1 MNTPFTI
8 DTQTNSSGS
17 FTSSYNSLLEQST
30 ELVDCSSKLLGD
42 IPSKYIVTEYDSDDD
57 VKLIKTLTQKYTNNT
72 NKIRTIDFMLMKD
85 AIRNYRELSKE
96 QIDNIEKL
104 DENQKIEIIK
114 LYNTMFSIIIDILK

>member
-1 MNTPFTI
+1 MSN
-8 DTQTNSSGS
+8 N
-17 FTSSYNSLLEQST
+17 
-30 ELVDCSSKLLGD
+30 
-42 IPSKYIVTEYDSDDD
+42 IPSKCIVTEYDSDDD

-72 NKIRTIDFMLMKD
+72 NKIRTIDFMYMKD
-85 AIRNYRELSKE
+85 TIRNYRELSKE